1 MTVMT
6 GDWQPEIRKLAL
18 TSWGEGQRII
28 AVAGVEPLSGVSTLC
43 EGLAAFA
50 ARSGRRTVLLEMA
63 RPLTAAASGWR
74 LDAEPGGL
82 TERDAAG
89 FDRLAVAGASD
100 GRSVTD
106 IARLRRGMDEHL
118 AGFDTIVAD
127 IAPLR
132 DIGTRAVDGPAA
144 AAACG
149 RIYLVALAGQI
160 DRAAFAAT
168 MSLLDA
174 SRITLAGLI
183 LNDRANPTLAAEL
196 AREAGRL
203 RILAPRL
210 SRWLARK
217 ALESRFLSER
227 T

>member
-1 MTVMT
+1 MIEA
-6 GDWQPEIRKLAL
+6 WQPQIRKLAL
-18 TSWGEGQRII
+18 TSWGEGERVI
-28 AVAGVEPLSGVSTLC
+28 AVAGVDGQSGVSTLC

-50 ARSGRRTVLLEMA
+50 ARSGRRTALLDMA
-63 RPLTAAASGWR
+63 QPLAAATGGWR
-74 LDAEPGGL
+74 LDSAPASL
-82 TERDAAG
+82 IRHDPAG
-89 FDRLAVAGASD
+89 FDRLLVAGETD

-106 IARLRRGMDEHL
+106 IARLRHGMEEHL
-118 AGFDTIVAD
+118 GGYDTIVAD

-132 DIGTRAVDGPAA
+132 EIGTRAADGPAA

-160 DRAAFAAT
+160 DRSAFAST

-174 SRITLAGLI
+174 SRIALAGLI
-183 LNDRANPTLAAEL
+183 LNDRWNPTLAAEL

-203 RILAPRL
+203 RIVAPRL

-217 ALESRFLSER
+217 ALGSRFLSER